1 MSSAISPLADQR
13 HTPATPENAVSAS
26 SGGEGKDVNLA
37 VLNPRTIDEMM
48 RYRARLT
55 PNLPLVSYPSSGI
68 DYVNYTSLQLDIFA
82 FRAAK
87 HYALHIPSRSSSI
100 EKPKVIG
107 LLGPSDFN
115 YIITMLSLWKLGH
128 TILLLSTRIAK
139 EAHIS
144 LLKATGAK
152 DLLFHESTNR
162 MASRLCGELPYL
174 RIQKF
179 ISQSVYN
186 YALENEPIDTSIN
199 LSLDFDTESGYL
211 ACIIHSSG
219 STGLPKPVYFPQ
231 NVIVK
236 VSGSNMNM
244 KGYTCAPFYHAF
256 GVGTL
261 LRAIHSGKQL
271 YIYNAALPLT
281 RQYLIGT
288 MRTHDFEIFYCV
300 PYALKLL
307 AESAEGV
314 KFLASSKIVMFA
326 GSACPDSLGN
336 RLTECGVKLVSD
348 YGS

>member
-1 MSSAISPLADQR
+1 MSSAISPLADEQ
-13 HTPATPENAVSAS
+13 HTPATPENAISVSS
-26 SGGEGKDVNLA
+26 KEKGKDVNLA
-37 VLNPRTIDEMM
+37 ILNPRTIDEMM
-48 RYRARLT
+48 RCRARLT
-55 PNLPLVSYPSSGI
+55 PDLPLVSYPCSDI

-100 EKPKVIG
+100 EKPRVIG

-128 TILLLSTRIAK
+128 TVLLLSTRIAK

-144 LLKATGAK
+144 LLKVTGAK
-152 DLLFHESTNR
+152 DLFFHEPTDT
-162 MASRLCGELPYL
+162 
-174 RIQKF
+174 RI
-179 ISQSVYN
+179 
-186 YALENEPIDTSIN
+186 D
-199 LSLDFDTESGYL
+199 LSLDLDAESGYL

-231 NVIVK
+231 NVVVK
-236 VSGSNMNM
+236 VAESNMNM

-261 LRAIHSGKQL
+261 LRAIHSSKQL

-281 RQYLIGT
+281 RQYITGT
-288 MRTHDFEIFYCV
+288 MRTHHFEIFYYV

-307 AESAEGV
+307 AESLEGI
-314 KFLASSKIVMFA
+314 KLLASCKIVMFA
-326 GSACPDSLGN
+326 GSACPDSLEN
-336 RLTECGVKLVSD
+336 RLTEHRVKLVSD